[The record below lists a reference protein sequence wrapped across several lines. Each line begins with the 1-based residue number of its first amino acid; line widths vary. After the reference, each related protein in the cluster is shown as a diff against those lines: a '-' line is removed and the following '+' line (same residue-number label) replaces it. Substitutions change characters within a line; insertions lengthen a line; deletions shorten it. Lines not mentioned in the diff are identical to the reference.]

1 MPPFSSAFDKDVYEY
16 QTSRPLTS
24 TASEVHKKEDLIKQN
39 LDNMA
44 TSFQTN
50 TQIFVHNFSNTVAWK
65 VREIN
70 KYISPEDEKKMFPIL
85 PYQVI
90 PTKQPPPEVPDF
102 NPYPFK
108 LMKVPMSSQKSTR
121 K

>member
-1 MPPFSSAFDKDVYEY
+1 M
-16 QTSRPLTS
+16 TSV
-24 TASEVHKKEDLIKQN
+24 SEIHKKEDLSKKHFED
-39 LDNMA
+39 LSK
-44 TSFQTN
+44 SFQNN
-50 TQIFVHNFSNTVAWK
+50 TQIFMHNLTNTVAWK

-70 KYISPEDEKKMFPIL
+70 KFISPEDEKKMFPIL

-90 PTKQPPPEVPDF
+90 PLKQTPPEVPDF

-108 LMKVPMSSQKSTR
+108 VIKVPMSSNKGQK